1 MSRSFLP
8 AAFALA
14 IVLTAAN
21 ARAAEPFEMNVK
33 AFTPAG
39 APIGEQT
46 ATCSTAKPCRF
57 SWPIDTDGQFKAVA
71 VVVKESRPG
80 HLQVLADNGPF
91 RVGALQLQNQPG
103 ATGELSAVTKN
114 AGRRNVL
121 MKFTFTRR

>member
-57 SWPIDTDGQFKAVA
+57 SWPIDTDGQFKAVTVVIKEARLGLLQA
-71 VVVKESRPG
+71 VAMHGLESRS
-80 HLQVLADNGPF
+80 VRFSNEA
-91 RVGALQLQNQPG
+91 G
-103 ATGELSAVTKN
+103 ATAILTAVKSAPTGPD
-114 AGRRNVL
+114 AVL
-121 MKFTFTRR
+121 MKFTLTRR